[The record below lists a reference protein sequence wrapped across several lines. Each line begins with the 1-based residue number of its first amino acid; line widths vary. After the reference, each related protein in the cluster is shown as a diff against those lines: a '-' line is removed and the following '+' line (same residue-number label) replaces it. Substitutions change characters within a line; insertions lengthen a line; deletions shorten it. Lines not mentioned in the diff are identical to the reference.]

1 MRATTTGC
9 HRNAAPGTPLAV
21 RRVPRLVPGL
31 ECRDE
36 TIREGI
42 RALLAEHHEQL
53 GARVRT
59 RRELGWTTWQL
70 AEQRAL
76 EAHRGL
82 FQRYAEP
89 QTRQRVRL
97 RFDEY
102 TYQWY

>member
-1 MRATTTGC
+1 MKAYDSG
-9 HRNAAPGTPLAV
+9 
-21 RRVPRLVPGL
+21 RL
-31 ECRDE
+31 
-36 TIREGI
+36 
-42 RALLAEHHEQL
+42 
-53 GARVRT
+53 RT

-76 EAHRGL
+76 EALEEHRGL

-97 RFDEY
+97 WFDEY